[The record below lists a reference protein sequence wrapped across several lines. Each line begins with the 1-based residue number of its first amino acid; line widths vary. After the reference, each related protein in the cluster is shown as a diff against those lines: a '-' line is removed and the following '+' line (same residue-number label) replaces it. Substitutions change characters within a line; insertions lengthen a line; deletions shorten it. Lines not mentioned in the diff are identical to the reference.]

1 MAEEMNKKKSLTI
14 SQTFSSSEPPQTRLT
29 DKSTMHSPVFSIGL
43 KNIGPIESGDI
54 EIKPCTIIIG
64 SNRSGKSY
72 IAKTIYA
79 FYSLQNDLYYSTS
92 PLPHNFK
99 SPLRDELPV
108 PQELYELLRKWDTK
122 TDLILPDSTLST
134 INSSLFAYISE
145 NLFSSVIQDV
155 FNTQLKD
162 LKSKQTKEGEFT
174 YIIKGQKISITLEKN
189 ALHLRNVPDSLPLIN
204 YKISYRKEDGVIDI
218 SYHNFHFVHPISHL
232 KEKTGFENIA
242 RDVTYCIAA
251 GLIQEFYFY
260 SAFDGV
266 YFPAGRASLMEMKP
280 FVSIQLLSS
289 SRISAKSS
297 PKMSSVF
304 SDFFALLEKISTT
317 KDISNDQYD
326 DLIYQLIGGRFEI
339 KKISD
344 SSHEYQY
351 YTEKSPI
358 PFHLLSSGVQELAP
372 ILLYIKYRMQA
383 GDLIIIEEP
392 EAHLHPANQLIM
404 AQLITKMIREKVTVI
419 LTTHSDYLVEQLAN
433 HLKAGLLSP
442 EERKALVS
450 DSDYYIKSDE
460 IAVYLMEKSEKINL
474 YHARSIPIDPAKGIP
489 SEEFVKVS
497 ELLYNETIQIEQEIE
512 AE

>member
-1 MAEEMNKKKSLTI
+1 MEEKKNQKISLAI
-14 SQTFSSSEPPQTRLT
+14 SQSFSSSEPPRTKLT
-29 DKSTMHSPVFSIGL
+29 DQSTMHSPVFSIGL

-54 EIKPCTIIIG
+54 AIKPCTIIIG

-79 FYSLQNDLYYSTS
+79 LYSLQNDLYYSTS
-92 PLPHNFK
+92 PFPHTYK
-99 SPLRDELPV
+99 STLRDELPI
-108 PQELYELLRKWDTK
+108 PEELFELLKKWDKK

-134 INSSLFAYISE
+134 ISSSLFTYISE
-145 NLFSSVIQDV
+145 KLFSSVIQDI

-162 LKSKQTKEGEFT
+162 LKSKQTKEGEFA
-174 YIIKGQKISITLEKN
+174 YVIKGQKISITLEKN
-189 ALHLRNVPDSLPLIN
+189 AFHLRNVPDLLPLIN
-204 YKISYRKEDGVIDI
+204 YKISYRKKEDAIDI
-218 SYHNFHFVHPISHL
+218 SYRNYHFVHPISHL
-232 KEKTGFENIA
+232 NENGGFENIA

-304 SDFFALLEKISTT
+304 SDFFALLEKISAT
-317 KDISNDQYD
+317 KDILNDQYD

-344 SSHEYQY
+344 TTHEYQY

-372 ILLYIKYRMQA
+372 ILLYIKYRMQP

-404 AQLITKMIREKVTVI
+404 AQLITKMIRDKVTVI

-442 EERKALVS
+442 EDRKELVF

-460 IAVYLMEKSEKINL
+460 IAVYLMEKSEKKNL
-474 YHARSIPIDPAKGIP
+474 YHATALPIDPVKGIP